1 MYQVSRLVRFTQA
14 ANTTGIPALVL
25 PLMPK
30 PDSSCGTCGAPGAPT
45 TGQLPASFQLMGQ
58 PWHDAALMRTG
69 YVLEQALRATGVFP
83 PPPPLVCNTLPAK
96 PVAAKAGKK
105 AGKR

>member
-1 MYQVSRLVRFTQA
+1 MDQVSHLVRFTQA
-14 ANTTGIPALVL
+14 ANTTGIPALTL

-30 PDSSCGTCGAPGAPT
+30 PDGACSACGTPGAPS
-45 TGQLPASFQLMGQ
+45 TGQLPTSFQLMAQ
-58 PWHDAALMRTG
+58 PWHDASLMRTG
-69 YVLEQALRATGVFP
+69 YILEQALRATGVFP

-96 PVAAKAGKK
+96 PAAGKAGKK